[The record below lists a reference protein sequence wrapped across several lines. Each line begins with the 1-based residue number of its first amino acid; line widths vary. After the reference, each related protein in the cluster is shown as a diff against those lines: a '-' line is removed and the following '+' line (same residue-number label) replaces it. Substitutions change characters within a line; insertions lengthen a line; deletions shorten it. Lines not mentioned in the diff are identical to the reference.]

1 MKMETGIAVINGHQN
16 GLSAIAVNFTDDQIG
31 LLKRTIC
38 NGATD
43 DELSLF
49 IAQCKRTKL
58 DPFAKQIHAVKRWD
72 GKAKREVMSIQTGID
87 GYRLIAERTNQ
98 YMGQTA
104 ALWCGEDG
112 VWVDVWLKA
121 TPPAAAK
128 VGVHKSNFKE
138 PVYAVALWSEYAQ
151 SYFKDGKHNLSPM
164 WAKMGALMLS
174 KCAEALALRKAF
186 PQELSGIYTAEE
198 MQQADAL
205 PAVEAVQQIA
215 PAPVTDGDREVQ
227 KAWRIWRAKA
237 NKTFATCK
245 TMAEVEQ
252 KKVDFEKIHKGPQ
265 IWAQYTFHNDTE
277 TFASLVEQHTERVKR
292 GEELA
297 SPEGIARW
305 KKAVEVSDL
314 KGLAQRVREYHSQD
328 RLQDP
333 ECLEAIHDRAL
344 QLGLDGIQDLMEQDE
359 NDDGITPK
367 SMSL

>member
-1 MKMETGIAVINGHQN
+1 MATELAVINGHQN
-16 GLSAIAVNFTDDQIG
+16 GLSAIAVNFTEDQIG

-98 YMGQTA
+98 YQGQTA

-112 VWVDVWLKA
+112 IWRDVWLSPS
-121 TPPAAAK
+121 PPAAAK

-138 PVYAVALWSEYAQ
+138 PVFAVALWSEYAQ

-198 MQQADAL
+198 MQQADNQGQ
-205 PAVEAVQQIA
+205 PVEVAQQIA
-215 PAPVTDGDREVQ
+215 PAPVTDGDKEVQ
-227 KAWRIWRAKA
+227 KAWKVWRAKA
-237 NKTFATCK
+237 NKTFQACK
-245 TMAEVEQ
+245 TMTDIAT
-252 KKVDFEKIHKGPQ
+252 KRRDFETIHKGPE
-265 IWAQYTFHNDTE
+265 IWAQYTHHDQYE
-277 TFASLVEQHTERVKR
+277 TFASLVERHTERVQ
-292 GEELA
+292 GDEELA
-297 SPEGIARW
+297 SPEGVARW
-305 KKAVEVSDL
+305 VDAVEKSNLQGL
-314 KGLAQRVREYHSQD
+314 KQRVEEYHNQE
-328 RLQDP
+328 RLQNED
-333 ECLEAIHDRAL
+333 CLSAIHERAR
-344 QLGLDGIQDLMEQDE
+344 QLGLDSIDDLMEPDRE
-359 NDDGITPK
+359 DFETGREGA
-367 SMSL
+367 SG